1 MKNNRKVK
9 WIYLIVFIIL
19 LIVSAII
26 FGMNSYISEEES
38 SSSAIKWTFM
48 YNYSY
53 FAVRQ
58 EPYIIGLQIGLYV
71 VLSMLRIILVSSV
84 NIKNNIYKSIYAIIL
99 IIVGCIL
106 VKNPPMF
113 IEVFHHEQNDYY
125 LLSEVVSA
133 VFEEI
138 LDKIYSIIII
148 FEGVIVLIAS
158 NVLTLKNRQKMKK
171 EESE

>member
-106 VKNPPMF
+106 VKNPPIF

>member
-106 VKNPPMF
+106 VKNPPIF

-171 EESE
+171 EE